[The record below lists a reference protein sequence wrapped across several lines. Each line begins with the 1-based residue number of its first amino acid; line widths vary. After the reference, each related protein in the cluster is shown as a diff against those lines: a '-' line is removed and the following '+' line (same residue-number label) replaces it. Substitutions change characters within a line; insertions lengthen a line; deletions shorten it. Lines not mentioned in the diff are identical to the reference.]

1 MTDGGCAFLFDS
13 HLRFFYVVFFRCAI
27 AFDECRSSGWSFF
40 SSFSSILK
48 NEKKL
53 QLEQRFN
60 HIVFNDNF
68 RTRICLSSEFR
79 LENFVELFLRKKKKE
94 RSIFSRAT
102 LIDNRDRE
110 SCYPRE
116 KCRGG
121 EPVSRTSVS
130 RRRTSLE

>member
-1 MTDGGCAFLFDS
+1 MTDGGCTFLFDS

-40 SSFSSILK
+40 SSFCSILK

-79 LENFVELFLRKKKKE
+79 LENFVELFLRKKKK
-94 RSIFSRAT
+94 RKIDIFTS
-102 LIDNRDRE
+102 DVDR
-110 SCYPRE
+110 
-116 KCRGG
+116 
-121 EPVSRTSVS
+121 
-130 RRRTSLE
+130 